1 MALTMRDILRY
12 TIITGVVFVP
22 AVVPFIV
29 STSMFFPYIT
39 GKNFTF
45 RIVVE
50 ILLALYVV
58 LAVLDARYRPRF
70 SWIAGAFIAFL
81 VAIGVADL
89 QGVYPFKSFWSNFER
104 MEGYVTLLHLFGYF
118 VVAGAVLVKE
128 KTWDTLWHF
137 SLGAST
143 LMAFVALKP
152 SFAAFP
158 QFWMV
163 PRLDATFGNPIYLA
177 IYCVLHIFLVFILLS
192 RRVRIPLWLAGI
204 SVAYVLLQLSVL
216 ALTLTR
222 SAAVGLVGGGII
234 ATVLIAFFER
244 ERPMVR
250 KGAIGALAVLA
261 LMAGTIYAIKD
272 TDFGRTTPVVN
283 RFTDMTVEGTVAARL
298 DNWGMAWQG
307 VKERPLLGYGQDNYE
322 YVFARHFNPDMY
334 NDEPWFDRTH
344 NILFDWLIAG
354 GFVGAIAY
362 FLILV
367 ATIAH
372 LWLLNPR
379 TKWYSFSRLRDI
391 LRGNHMGEMTVTERA
406 LWTGFFAAYTFHNIF
421 VFDNITSY
429 VFYVLVLAYLHARIT
444 SGNDPLWSGR
454 RIPEQV
460 ATSVV
465 LPVALVVCVAL
476 IYLVNWPGIATTQS
490 LLSALI
496 DRGAP
501 AQNLEYFKRA
511 LAYDQ
516 LGRIEVREQLVQVAV
531 NVVRNPEI
539 PNDVREAYRAAAT
552 EGLEQELGRNPL
564 SPRLQLFAGTFY
576 LSMGGSDTALDR
588 MLKARELSPRK
599 QLTLFQLGD
608 VYFSRGENDKALDVF
623 KTAYELQ
630 TDYDDARKYYAI
642 ALIRN
647 GKDREAVD
655 LLSERWQTAGI
666 DDDRLLREWT
676 NAKRYDIAA
685 AVLAAKL
692 EKDPKNAQLAV
703 SLSATLAA
711 SGDKE
716 QAIAVLVELKK
727 DQPQYAEQVDTFI
740 KDIRAGKQ
748 LGVGVN

>member
-1 MALTMRDILRY
+1 MRDILRY
-12 TIITGVVFVP
+12 SIIAGVVFVP
-22 AVVPFIV
+22 VIVPFIV

-45 RIVVE
+45 RIVTE
-50 ILLALYVV
+50 IILALYVA

-70 SWIAGAFIAFL
+70 SWILAAFIGFL
-81 VAIGVADL
+81 VVIGIADL

-104 MEGYVTLLHLFGYF
+104 MEGYVTLLHLFAYF

-128 KTWDTLWHF
+128 KTWDGLWYS
-137 SLGAST
+137 SLGASVV
-143 LMAFVALKP
+143 MAFIALKP
-152 SFAAFP
+152 SFAAWP
-158 QFWMV
+158 DFWVV

-177 IYCVLHIFLVFILLS
+177 IFCVLHIFLAFIFLL
-192 RRVRIPLWLAGI
+192 RRTRIRPWLALLY
-204 SVAYVLLQLSVL
+204 SLYVVLQLLVL

-234 ATVLIAFFER
+234 ATALIALFER
-244 ERPMVR
+244 ERPILR

-261 LMAGTIYAIKD
+261 ILVGTIYAIKD

-307 VKERPLLGYGQDNYE
+307 VKERPILGYGQDNYE

-354 GFVGAIAY
+354 GFAGAIAY

-367 ATIAH
+367 AVLMH
-372 LWLLNPR
+372 LWLLNPQTR
-379 TKWYSFSRLRDI
+379 WYSFSRLRDI
-391 LRGNHMGEMTVTERA
+391 LRGNHMGEMTLSERA
-406 LWTGFFAAYTFHNIF
+406 LWTGFFAAYTFHNVF

-429 VFYVLVLAYLHARIT
+429 IFYILVLAYLHARIT
-444 SGNDPLWSGR
+444 SGNESLFAKR
-454 RIPEQV
+454 HVPEQV
-460 ATSVV
+460 VTSGV
-465 LPVALVVCVAL
+465 LPAALVVSLAL
-476 IYLVNWPGIATTQS
+476 IYFVNWPGIATTQS
-490 LLSALI
+490 LLAALI

-516 LGRIEVREQLVQVAV
+516 LGRIEVREQVIQAAV
-531 NVVRNPEI
+531 GIVRNPDI
-539 PNDVREAYRAAAT
+539 PNDLKEDYRATAAAA
-552 EGLEQELGRNPL
+552 LEEELARNPN

-576 LSMGGSDTALDR
+576 LNTGAGDMALDR
-588 MLKARELSPRK
+588 LLKARELSPNK

-608 VYFSRGENDKALDVF
+608 AYLARGENDKALDVF
-623 KTAYELQ
+623 KTAFELQ
-630 TDYDDARKYYAI
+630 TDYDEARKFYAV

-655 LLSERWQTAGI
+655 LLTERWQTAGI

-676 NAKRYDIAA
+676 NAKRYDIVAD
-685 AVLAAKL
+685 VLEAKRT
-692 EKDPKNAQLAV
+692 KDPENAQLAV
-703 SLSATLAA
+703 SLSATYAA

-716 QAIAVLVELKK
+716 RAVAVLTELKTA
-727 DQPQYAEQVDTFI
+727 QPQYTSQVDTFI
-740 KDIRAGKQ
+740 ADIRAGKA
-748 LGVGVN
+748 LGGAVQ